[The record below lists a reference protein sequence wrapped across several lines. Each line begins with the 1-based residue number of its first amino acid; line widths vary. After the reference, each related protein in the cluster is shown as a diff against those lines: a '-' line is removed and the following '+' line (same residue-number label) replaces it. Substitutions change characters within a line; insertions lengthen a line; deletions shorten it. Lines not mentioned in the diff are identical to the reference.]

1 MKLFRRNPRPTDSQE
16 RNEVNMAPEQT
27 VQAFLTAFQLGDVE
41 TAMSVVDSSVQVDV
55 YPLGLRVGGFDDLRG
70 LLSEIVAA
78 FPDLRVTV
86 LNVIP
91 TDAVITVELK
101 VEGTQACDYLGVV
114 NQEKHLDL
122 DEAWR
127 FTVAGGRITG
137 VGVYWCQGQ
146 LYRRLAVKRVD
157 QIAIV

>member
-1 MKLFRRNPRPTDSQE
+1 MDMT
-16 RNEVNMAPEQT
+16 PEQV
-27 VQAFLTAFQLGDVE
+27 VQAFLTAFQLADVE
-41 TAMSVVDSSVQVDV
+41 TAMSVVDSSIRVDV
-55 YPLGLRVGGFDDLRG
+55 YPLGLRAGGFDDLRG
-70 LLSEIVAA
+70 LLTEIVTA

-86 LNVIP
+86 RNVIP
-91 TDAVITVELK
+91 AAAVVTVELK
-101 VEGTQACDYLGVV
+101 VEGTQARDYLGAV

>member
-1 MKLFRRNPRPTDSQE
+1 MDMT
-16 RNEVNMAPEQT
+16 PEQT

-41 TAMSVVDSSVQVDV
+41 TAMSVVGGSVQADV
-55 YPLGLRVGGFDDLRG
+55 FPLGVRAGGFDDLRG
-70 LLSEIVAA
+70 LLGEIVAA

-91 TDAVITVELK
+91 TGSVVTVELK
-101 VEGTQACDYLGVV
+101 VEGTQARDYLGVV

-127 FTVAGGRITG
+127 FTVAAGRITA

>member
-1 MKLFRRNPRPTDSQE
+1 MDMT
-16 RNEVNMAPEQT
+16 PEQA
-27 VQAFLTAFQLGDVE
+27 VRAFLTAFQLGDVD
-41 TAMSVVDSSVQVDV
+41 TAMSVVDSSVHVDV
-55 YPLGLRVGGFDDLRG
+55 YPLGLRAAGFDDLRG
-70 LLSEIVAA
+70 LMHEIVAA

-91 TDAVITVELK
+91 TGAVVTVELK
-101 VEGTQACDYLGVV
+101 VEGTQARDYLGAV

-127 FTVAGGRITG
+127 FTVAAGLISA
-137 VGVYWCQGQ
+137 VAVYWCQGQ